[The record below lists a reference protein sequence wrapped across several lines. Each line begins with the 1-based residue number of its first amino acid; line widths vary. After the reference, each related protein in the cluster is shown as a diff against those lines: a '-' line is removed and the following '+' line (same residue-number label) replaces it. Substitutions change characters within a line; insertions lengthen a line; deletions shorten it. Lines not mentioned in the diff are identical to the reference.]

1 MDDHVTELR
10 TKQLQLAAQL
20 DELSSTSKDTTE
32 FNALFSDMNSTV
44 VAALNLEVDLPKK
57 RAQAVLEHYA
67 PRTRVLSLLLAS
79 VSTVLGLGA
88 VRGWTSG
95 WLLVLVVP
103 LLICGIVMA
112 INPAPSADSRG
123 PDPVEDRFLSA
134 VIGLIAVALA
144 AAAGLL
150 SWWFL
155 VGAIPATIGAA
166 GVLWGTTAVTVVT
179 ASGRAAA

>member
-57 RAQAVLEHYA
+57 RAQAVLEHHA

-95 WLLVLVVP
+95 
-103 LLICGIVMA
+103 CC
-112 INPAPSADSRG
+112 SC
-123 PDPVEDRFLSA
+123 
-134 VIGLIAVALA
+134 
-144 AAAGLL
+144 
-150 SWWFL
+150 WWC
-155 VGAIPATIGAA
+155 PC
-166 GVLWGTTAVTVVT
+166 
-179 ASGRAAA
+179 